1 MKYSAKSYGLIATSV
16 IMSIIGSGIVINMI
30 GKDNTTSPVNTVDI
44 ATINSMIDQIN
55 SKIKELSTSTTTAVV
70 DTTTTTVYHGG
81 YTPTTARPVPTTIK
95 PKPKPKPKPTTTTAA
110 TTTTVAAT
118 TTTTTIAATT
128 TTRRENNDD

>member
-16 IMSIIGSGIVINMI
+16 IMSVIGSGIVINLI

-55 SKIKELSTSTTTAVV
+55 SKLKDLSTTTITAV

-95 PKPKPKPKPTTTTAA
+95 PKPKPKPKPTTTE
-110 TTTTVAAT
+110 TTTTVAD
-118 TTTTTIAATT
+118 TTTTTIVATT
-128 TTRRENNDD
+128 TTRRERNDD

>member
-16 IMSIIGSGIVINMI
+16 IMSVIGSGIVINLI

-55 SKIKELSTSTTTAVV
+55 SKLKDLSTTTITAV

-81 YTPTTARPVPTTIK
+81 YTPTTARSVPTTVK
-95 PKPKPKPKPTTTTAA
+95 PKPKPKPKPTTTE
-110 TTTTVAAT
+110 TTTTVAD
-118 TTTTTIAATT
+118 TTTTTIVATT
-128 TTRRENNDD
+128 TTRRERNDD

>member
-16 IMSIIGSGIVINMI
+16 IMSVIGSGIVINLI

-55 SKIKELSTSTTTAVV
+55 SKLKDLSTTTITAV

-95 PKPKPKPKPTTTTAA
+95 PKPKPKPKPTTTE

-118 TTTTTIAATT
+118 TTTTIVATT
-128 TTRRENNDD
+128 TTRRERNDD

>member
-16 IMSIIGSGIVINMI
+16 IMSVIGSGIVINLI

-55 SKIKELSTSTTTAVV
+55 SKLKDLSTTTITAV